1 MKSDSTVKEKFP
13 LGRFFAWKT
22 RDISLGCMVII
33 LGYLSLYAST
43 ELGIPVG
50 ISTRSQIFLRG
61 TLLIT
66 PTPVLVRQ
74 DRMNLR

>member
-1 MKSDSTVKEKFP
+1 MKSDNTAKEKFP

-43 ELGIPVG
+43 ELETFHSVAW
-50 ISTRSQIFLRG
+50 SLFWG
-61 TLLIT
+61 T
-66 PTPVLVRQ
+66 
-74 DRMNLR
+74 